1 LINLL
6 SSKKDLY
13 LFVFNIKFQ
22 GYILENQFSAVLVD
36 DEGNEIPNLAEI
48 VLDIKKFQDYLVF
61 DRGIPSKAQL
71 DPNLLEQLT
80 QKAKNLVKWKTSQW
94 KKEIKA
100 LNAKIFDIETSKKE
114 KIFSYKRRVL
124 SFRQESLRQKL
135 EKKKSQRP
143 TERQLLNIKNIDDRN
158 KKQERLD
165 KIENLKEELQFLKKN
180 ISSIDKELDDLA
192 FEYEDLK
199 KEMDKRN
206 IAKYYTNLSSFAI
219 IQIK

>member
-1 LINLL
+1 M
-6 SSKKDLY
+6 
-13 LFVFNIKFQ
+13 
-22 GYILENQFSAVLVD
+22 
-36 DEGNEIPNLAEI
+36 
-48 VLDIKKFQDYLVF
+48 LDIKKFQDYLVF

-165 KIENLKEELQFLKKN
+165 KIENLKEEIQFLKKN